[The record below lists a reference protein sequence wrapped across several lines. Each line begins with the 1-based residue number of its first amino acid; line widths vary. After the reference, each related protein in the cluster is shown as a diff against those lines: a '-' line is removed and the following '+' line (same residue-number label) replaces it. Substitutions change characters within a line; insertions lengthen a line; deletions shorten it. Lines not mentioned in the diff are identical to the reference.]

1 MWMAF
6 KPFQQQSTMN
16 KNLIPQRESECVE
29 EVIEGE
35 IVLYAVNAEKA
46 FYLNESSALI
56 WQLIDGQRSIEQIE
70 SLLTD
75 AYPEAVSLKE
85 DLIDAIEQMR
95 ISGVVRL

>member
-1 MWMAF
+1 
-6 KPFQQQSTMN
+6 MN

-56 WQLIDGQRSIEQIE
+56 WHLIDGQRSIEQIE

-85 DLIDAIEQMR
+85 DLIDAINQMC
-95 ISGVVRL
+95 ISGVVHL

>member
-1 MWMAF
+1 
-6 KPFQQQSTMN
+6 MN
-16 KNLIPQRESECVE
+16 KNLIPQRESECVQ

-85 DLIDAIEQMR
+85 DLIDAIKQMC

>member
-1 MWMAF
+1 
-6 KPFQQQSTMN
+6 MN

-85 DLIDAIEQMR
+85 DLIDAINQMC
-95 ISGVVRL
+95 ISGVVHL

>member
-1 MWMAF
+1 MAF
-6 KPFQQQSTMN
+6 KPLQHQSTMN

-75 AYPEAVSLKE
+75 AYPEAVSLQE
-85 DLIDAIEQMR
+85 DLMDALEKMR
-95 ISGVVRL
+95 TSGVVRL

>member
-6 KPFQQQSTMN
+6 KPFQQQSTIN